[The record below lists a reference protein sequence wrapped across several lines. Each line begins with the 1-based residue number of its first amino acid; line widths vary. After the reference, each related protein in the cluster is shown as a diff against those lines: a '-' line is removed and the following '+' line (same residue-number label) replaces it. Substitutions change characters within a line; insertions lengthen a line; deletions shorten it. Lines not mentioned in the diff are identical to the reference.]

1 VPPFVCFFVEG
12 RGETPV
18 RFRRDYRGYVLLIES
33 RPQPV
38 GIESAVGK
46 QVVGTEPLD
55 QIRHGAQVMRLPG
68 HKPEVDEVAPTVS
81 QRQYF
86 GGDTAARAPYGLAES
101 PPLAP
106 WPERWTLTIEPSI
119 IAYSR
124 SGADDNALN
133 ML

>member
-1 VPPFVCFFVEG
+1 MPPFVCFLVEG

-18 RFRRDYRGYVLLIES
+18 RFRRDDRGYVLLIES
-33 RPQPV
+33 RSQPV

-46 QVVGTEPLD
+46 QVVGAETLD
-55 QIRHGAQVMRLPG
+55 QIWHGPQVMCLPG
-68 HKPEVDEVAPTVS
+68 HQPEVNEVAQTVG

-86 GGDTAARAPYGLAES
+86 CGDTAARASYRLAKS

-106 WPERWTLTIEPSI
+106 WPERWTLTMEPSI

-124 SGADDNALN
+124 SGAEDNALN